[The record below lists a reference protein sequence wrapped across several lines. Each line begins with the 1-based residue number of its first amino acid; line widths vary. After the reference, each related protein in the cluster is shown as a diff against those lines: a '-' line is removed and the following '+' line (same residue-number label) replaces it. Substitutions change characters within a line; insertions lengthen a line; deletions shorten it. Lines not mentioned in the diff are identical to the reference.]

1 MLDVRLLSEQRVAGG
16 ARVGGR
22 SPSPRSIALL
32 AYLVLHAEVSQN
44 RQHLAGVFWPDS
56 NEAQARTNLR
66 RELHNLRLAIGES
79 PSLVVEPTALTWRD
93 TPTCRVDVRVFR
105 TERLAA
111 AAARSAGDHAGF
123 LRHAAAAIAEYRGE
137 LLPGMYDDWVLDQ
150 RELLCRECVELCDE
164 AVRGWRE
171 SGDRV
176 RAIEVT
182 RRRVE
187 LEPLDEVGY
196 RVLMELQAESGDR
209 GAVMRTYHRCASV
222 LEQELG
228 VGPGPE
234 ITRVVERLFGRRG
247 APQPDR
253 VPTDRVPTDRV
264 PTDRVPTDRRPRRS
278 GAAGVGFVGRDGE
291 AALLVRRW
299 RQATAG
305 RGGLVVVSGQAG
317 VGKSRLVAE
326 LAAIAR
332 DSGAAVA
339 TTRCFGSAGRLAL
352 APVAEWLRAGDL
364 RSGVERLDPVWRI
377 EVERLVP
384 RASTNVAE
392 TGEVTPAPGAGR
404 APPAPSPPAP
414 AGSHPMADAWQRHR
428 FFEGL
433 ARAVLSTGRRTLLV
447 LDDLQWCDQETVA
460 WLTFLLRFAGHAP
473 LLVAATVRAD
483 ELDHNAEVAAS
494 LRAWRSARLVTD
506 LSLAPL
512 DPTGTAA
519 LTASLLGRPVTA
531 AEAGVLHA
539 ATGGYPL
546 FVVEAARGSLAPG
559 EPVALPN
566 LRAILHRRLE
576 QSSPSAREVA
586 ALAAALGRDF
596 SLDLLCEASDLDA
609 DALVQAVDELW
620 RRRIVTEQGGGH
632 GGGQGGGYDFSHDLL
647 RDAAYG
653 LVSPPRRWLLH
664 RRLAQ
669 GLELLHATDLDE
681 AAAQL
686 AEQYH
691 RGGRPDRALHY
702 FGRAAEASARVFANA
717 EAIRHHARCLELI
730 AQLPPG
736 LDRDERELDV
746 AQAMTGPLNAV
757 HGYSSPEVQSTLE
770 RSVALAE
777 RLSRPHALL
786 TSLIGLFTVRF
797 VQGHT
802 AQAHELATRAL
813 ALAEADPDLA
823 GQAHFAYAGSAT
835 SLGRHATAITH
846 FDRAYNLVPDG
857 VSLIVGTRTDVH
869 AMAWAAHA
877 HWLLGDDAR
886 ALSRCDEAVERG
898 RAADHPYSLTVA
910 LAYAALTHQ
919 LRGDRASLATAAKEL
934 DELCRRYEFAYYREW
949 AAILT
954 GWATGDERGIA
965 AIQQAVSRLRTQ
977 GARTRMSYWLSL
989 LAQVQIGCGH
999 AEAARGILDAARLA
1013 AQQHDDRW
1021 WLPEVLRMRASL
1033 EPDQTAV
1040 PMLRRA
1046 ADLAADQLSRTLQAR
1061 CDADLAARGI
1071 RSPDS
1076 GVRAPGGRWSGR
1088 TLSER
1093 PPV

>member
-1 MLDVRLLSEQRVAGG
+1 MSEQRVAGG

-32 AYLVLHAEVSQN
+32 AYLVLHAEVAQS

-56 NEAQARTNLR
+56 GEAQARTNLR
-66 RELHNLRLAIGES
+66 RELHNLRLAIGEV

-111 AAARSAGDHAGF
+111 AAARSAGDHSGF
-123 LRHAAAAIAEYRGE
+123 LRHAAAAIAEYRGD

-150 RELLCRECVELCDE
+150 RELLCRECTDLCDE
-164 AVRGWRE
+164 AVRGWRA

-187 LEPLDEVGY
+187 LEPLEEVGY

-222 LEQELG
+222 LEQKLG
-228 VGPGPE
+228 VSPGPE
-234 ITRVVERLFGRRG
+234 TTRVVERLFGRRG

-253 VPTDRVPTDRV
+253 VPTDR
-264 PTDRVPTDRRPRRS
+264 RPRRS
-278 GAAGVGFVGRDGE
+278 GAAGAGFVGRDGE
-291 AALLVRRW
+291 AALLVSKW
-299 RQATAG
+299 QQAAAG
-305 RGGLVVVSGQAG
+305 RSGLVVVSGQAG

-326 LAAIAR
+326 LATIAR

-339 TTRCFGSAGRLAL
+339 TTRCFGLAGRLAL
-352 APVAEWLRAGDL
+352 APVAEWLRASDL
-364 RSGVERLDPVWRI
+364 KPGVERLDPVWRM

-384 RASTNVAE
+384 QASTDVAE
-392 TGEVTPAPGAGR
+392 AGVVAPATGAGR
-404 APPAPSPPAP
+404 AQSAQSAQS
-414 AGSHPMADAWQRHR
+414 GSHAMADAWQRHR

-483 ELDHNAEVAAS
+483 ELDRNAEVAAS

-512 DPTGTAA
+512 DSTGTAA

-546 FVVEAARGSLAPG
+546 FVVEAAHGSPAPG

-620 RRRIVTEQGGGH
+620 RRRIVTEQGD
-632 GGGQGGGYDFSHDLL
+632 GYDFSHDLL
-647 RDAAYG
+647 RDAAYE

-669 GLELLHATDLDE
+669 GLELLHATDVNE

-686 AEQYH
+686 AEQYD

-702 FGRAAEASARVFANA
+702 FGRAAEAATRVFANA
-717 EAIRHHARCLELI
+717 EASRHHARCLELI

-736 LDRDERELDV
+736 LDRDGRELDV

-757 HGYSSPEVQSTLE
+757 HGYASPEVQSTLE
-770 RSVALAE
+770 RSATLAE
-777 RLSRPHALL
+777 RLARPHALL
-786 TSLIGLFTVRF
+786 ASLIGLFTVRF

-802 AQAHELATRAL
+802 AQAHELAARAL

-835 SLGRHATAITH
+835 SVGRHATAITH
-846 FDRAYNLVPDG
+846 FDRAYNLSPG
-857 VSLIVGTRTDVH
+857 AVSLIVGTRTDVH

-886 ALSRCDEAVERG
+886 AVSRCDEAVERG
-898 RAADHPYSLTVA
+898 RAADHPYSLAVA
-910 LAYAALTHQ
+910 LAYAAMTHQ
-919 LRGDRASLATAAKEL
+919 LRGDRASLARAAKEL

-954 GWATGDERGIA
+954 GWATGGEDGVA
-965 AIQQAVSRLRTQ
+965 AIQEAVSRLRTQ
-977 GARTRMSYWLSL
+977 GAHTRMSYWLSL
-989 LAQVQIGCGH
+989 LAEVQIGCGR
-999 AEAARGILDAARLA
+999 ADAARGILDAARLA

-1033 EPDQTAV
+1033 EPDQIAV

-1046 ADLAADQLSRTLQAR
+1046 TDLAADQLSQTLQAR
-1061 CDADLAARGI
+1061 CDADLAARGV
-1071 RSPDS
+1071 RNPDS